1 MRLRLDLC
9 IYTPQS
15 YAFAAFRDDT
25 LAVPTNLTAHREP
38 THIASD
44 MAFERP
50 LYPTRA
56 FDFLDRKNLARASE
70 LPVDYCRSSRSPR
83 TSERLPTSISD
94 PAWQQNQ
101 RQTKCPLDI
110 IIVGAGLGGLAAA
123 IALTLSGH
131 KVRVFEQAPA
141 FGEVGAGIQVPP
153 NSTRLFLSWGVGPH
167 IEQYI
172 SEPHTINLRRW
183 KDGSLLGTTKLKPD
197 FRHKYN
203 APYFVLHRADYH
215 SALLARAKELG
226 VIITGDSEVASY
238 NFSTDAPALILLKN
252 GTMHSA
258 DLVIGS
264 DGVKSL
270 ARTSILE
277 SHGHWPI
284 LPAPTSQS
292 AYRCTIPL
300 RVLASNPSTAWVT
313 ETPNQNLWIGP
324 GRHSMTYAIGGL
336 QNPNRLFNLVLCHPE
351 ARPPDQWPT
360 SIDTLRE
367 EIQGHYAGWDSQL
380 NQILSQVLE
389 NPEAKLVKWPISTI
403 APLPTWTHKS
413 GRMIALGDAAH
424 AMVPFMSQGAAIA
437 VEDAAA
443 TATVLS
449 LIETKEDLPKALK
462 ILEEV
467 RKVRAE
473 GMQQASWLNGEVWH
487 LEDGALQKAR
497 DEGMGDEE
505 KSVERGWN
513 ANPWSDPTC
522 QEWTYGY
529 DAVREIEN
537 RWAEAGK

>member
-1 MRLRLDLC
+1 
-9 IYTPQS
+9 
-15 YAFAAFRDDT
+15 
-25 LAVPTNLTAHREP
+25 
-38 THIASD
+38 

-50 LYPTRA
+50 IYPTKAFEFLGQKQNAALATESPQVNSRRA
-56 FDFLDRKNLARASE
+56 KSLGTPE
-70 LPVDYCRSSRSPR
+70 HLPA
-83 TSERLPTSISD
+83 SISD
-94 PAWQQNQ
+94 PAWQQSQ
-101 RQTKCPLDI
+101 RQTKCPLDVI
-110 IIVGAGLGGLAAA
+110 VVGAGLGGLATA
-123 IALTLSGH
+123 ISLTLSGH

-183 KDGSLLGTTKLKPD
+183 KDGSLIGTTKLKPD

-226 VIITGDSEVASY
+226 VTITGDSEVESY
-238 NFSTDAPALILLKN
+238 NFSTTLDAKATGVPVSITLKN
-252 GTMHSA
+252 GTTHSA

-270 ARTSILE
+270 ARASILE
-277 SHGHWPI
+277 SHGHPPI

-351 ARPPDQWPT
+351 ARPVDQWPT

-367 EIQGHYAGWDSQL
+367 EIQDHYHEWDPQL
-380 NQILSQVLE
+380 NGILRQVLE

-443 TATVLS
+443 TAAVLS
-449 LIETKEDLPKALK
+449 LMERPEDLPKALK

-473 GMQQASWLNGEVWH
+473 GMQQASRLNGEVWH

-497 DEGMGDEE
+497 DNGMGDEE
-505 KSVERGWN
+505 SSIERGWN

-529 DAVREIEN
+529 DAVREIER
-537 RWAEAGK
+537 RWAEEEK